1 VARPS
6 FKGLARAG
14 LLLSCFAVWPVN
26 HQALGDTAAV
36 FLRVFCTLVCA
47 HNFTARECKKHVSET
62 EALCHRS
69 IASSRGVHTAVKASV
84 ACAPDRLIRVGGSRS
99 VHHRFFHRNIRSEL
113 HALASR
119 MHTECGNQRRTMCSR
134 QMRSQECAR
143 SDDCHPLLASPLSW
157 PRSPSPS
164 LPLSFC
170 VLDGG
175 FARTTSSNSA
185 DRCQS
190 CFSVLFTRFIALP
203 RASN

>member
-190 CFSVLFTRFIALP
+190 CFSVLFTRFIP